1 MGKDNT
7 KVEVLF
13 LLRES
18 CTLCQDMLTKLTPY
32 MENKVNIDFR
42 IINLDDRNNNYAK
55 KHCSIT
61 PAIWVNDKM
70 WFTGRVNMDRFKE
83 KINELIS
90 LQ

>member
-7 KVEVLF
+7 KIDVLF
-13 LLRES
+13 LMRES
-18 CTLCQDMLTKLTPY
+18 CTLCQDVLTKLIAY
-32 MENKVNIDFR
+32 MNNKVNLDFR
-42 IINLDDRNNNYAK
+42 IIDLDDKNNNHAK

-70 WFTGRVNMDRFKE
+70 WYAGSINMDRFDE